1 MDYTDMRP
9 TIQNIVDEIKKACII
24 KNTAIRDDIFRI
36 LESQCTVVYYPISDQ
51 KNRGFHIKKIVND
64 QLEDFVYI
72 NTDKPMA
79 EQIFAAAHE
88 LGHIFKVAEQVWDI
102 LEKTGKPTEQEE
114 EDITNLFAAELLM
127 PYEVFRKNFFAHMN
141 ELNII
146 PGKVRLDEAIRLI
159 VCQMGDFMVPY
170 EAVRKRLVETRI
182 MDKKSAEKLET
193 QNTQVESLVKA
204 FLSDQNT
211 YLGKGTGV
219 RTISGMRSLL
229 DKAEKEKSK
238 IDSYLIQKLKK
249 DFEVKE
255 IFENDLEIHI
265 EGDSSNHE

>member
-1 MDYTDMRP
+1 
-9 TIQNIVDEIKKACII
+9 
-24 KNTAIRDDIFRI
+24 
-36 LESQCTVVYYPISDQ
+36 
-51 KNRGFHIKKIVND
+51 
-64 QLEDFVYI
+64 
-72 NTDKPMA
+72 
-79 EQIFAAAHE
+79 
-88 LGHIFKVAEQVWDI
+88 
-102 LEKTGKPTEQEE
+102 
-114 EDITNLFAAELLM
+114 
-127 PYEVFRKNFFAHMN
+127 
-141 ELNII
+141 
-146 PGKVRLDEAIRLI
+146 
-159 VCQMGDFMVPY
+159 MVPY